1 MIGKEGSEHRKEI
14 EQFAEIAKKDNIKFS
29 HITYQ
34 EVIAELSKEFYDGN
48 EPYCNYLTDRYL

>member
-1 MIGKEGSEHRKEI
+1 MTETEKEI

-34 EVIAELSKEFYDGN
+34 EVIARLSKEFYDGN
-48 EPYCNYLTDRYL
+48 EAYCNYLTDRYL